1 VQEITF
7 LPQTSVTLTGDDLAI
22 FEKFLGMLNDCDD
35 VQEVYH
41 NVDLPAPA

>member
-1 VQEITF
+1 M
-7 LPQTSVTLTGDDLAI
+7 